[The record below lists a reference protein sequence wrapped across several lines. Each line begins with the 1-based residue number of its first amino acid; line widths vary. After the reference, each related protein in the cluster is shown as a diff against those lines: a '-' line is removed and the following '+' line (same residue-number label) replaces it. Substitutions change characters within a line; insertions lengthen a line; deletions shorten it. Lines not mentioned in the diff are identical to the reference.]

1 MMWENL
7 WISLNAVIPFVIYL
21 LFGYG
26 LRMTGLA
33 DRKLMGELNQLLFKG
48 FFPILMFDNL
58 YGNREHLGGG
68 GRLVVISVITLVVL
82 LVILVISVPR
92 FVKENSRRGVVIQA
106 LYRSNTLLFV
116 LPLAESLFGSGSQAL
131 ASMALAVLVPVYNV
145 FATVLF
151 EYYRGEKVSPGTLF
165 ISILKNPLIAGALAG
180 LLFVWLKIR
189 LPLCVETPVAKL
201 AGLCTPMCLLVL
213 GGSLEFHSIRKNARC
228 LATVLTLKMIV
239 LPAVMA
245 VVSVLF
251 RMAPVERFIFL
262 ITYAAPVATASYS
275 MAQNMGGD
283 GELAGELV
291 AVSTVVSAVTIFGWI
306 FVLKMLELI

>member
-1 MMWENL
+1 MWENL
-7 WISLNAVIPFVIYL
+7 FISLNAVIPFVIYL
-21 LFGYG
+21 IFGYG
-26 LRMTGLA
+26 LRAAGLA

-48 FFPILMFDNL
+48 FFPILMFDNI

-68 GRLVVISVITLVVL
+68 GRFVAISVVTLAVL
-82 LVILVISVPR
+82 LVLLVLFVPK
-92 FVKENSRRGVVIQA
+92 FVKENSRRSVIIQA

-131 ASMALAVLVPVYNV
+131 ASMALAVLIPIYNV

-151 EYYRGEKVSPGTLF
+151 EYYRGEKVSPGQLM
-165 ISILKNPLIAGALAG
+165 ISILKNPLIFGALVGFAFV
-180 LLFVWLKIR
+180 LLEIR
-189 LPLCVETPVAKL
+189 LPLCIETPVSKL
-201 AGLCTPMCLLVL
+201 ASLCTPMCLLVL
-213 GGSLEFHSIRKNARC
+213 GGSLEFHSVRKNAGC
-228 LATVLTLKMIV
+228 LAVTLILKMII

-251 RMAPVERFIFL
+251 QMTPIERFIFL
-262 ITYAAPVATASYS
+262 VTYAAPVATASYS

-291 AVSTVVSAVTIFGWI
+291 AVSTVTSAFTIFGWI
-306 FVLKMLELI
+306 FVLKMMGLI